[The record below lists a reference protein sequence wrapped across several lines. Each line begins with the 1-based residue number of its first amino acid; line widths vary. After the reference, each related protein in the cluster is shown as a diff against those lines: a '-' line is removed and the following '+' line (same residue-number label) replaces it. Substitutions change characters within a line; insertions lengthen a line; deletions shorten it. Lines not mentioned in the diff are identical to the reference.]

1 MSKITHYSIF
11 IVCSTI
17 LVAMFFNHMDNQIKA
32 RKPIEKIV
40 YTVPPQIDHHPKVY
54 RLDKD
59 TIMLIIDEK
68 QINPQKRK

>member
-1 MSKITHYSIF
+1 MNKLTYYTIF

-17 LVAMFFNHMDNQIKA
+17 LVAMFFNHMDNRIKA
-32 RKPIEKIV
+32 RKPDERII
-40 YTVPPQIDHHPKVY
+40 YTIPPEINHHPKVY

-68 QINPQKRK
+68 QITSTKRK